1 LTTLGYC
8 RETCPEIPFIFVSG
22 TIGEDA
28 AIDSLLGGA
37 TDYVLKQRL
46 KRLSPAIA
54 RAMRE
59 IKGRKER
66 KALEQK
72 FLQAQK
78 MEVVGQL
85 SGGIAHDFNN
95 LLAVILGHVE
105 LLLDK
110 KELDPKLK
118 GSLTDIHLAAESA
131 GNLTRQ
137 LLLISRKQAL
147 QTKVVDLNRI
157 IAQVVRWLSR
167 TLGARIQLEFQ
178 AGSER
183 LPVMADSGML
193 EQVMMNLVVNARDAM
208 PEGGRIEIKTEMI
221 SIYGGERS
229 EEGRRDGKF
238 ACLTVADNG
247 SGIPPEVLS
256 RMFDPF
262 FTTKEAG
269 KGTGLGL
276 ATVYSIA
283 RQHLGWIEVQSQVG
297 KGTAFRIFLPECPES
312 LAEGEGDSDASTGKG
327 TLLVVSAD
335 AQMRKQVR
343 LFLEEENIGVLDAA
357 SGTEAL
363 ELSEKSAEPI
373 DLLLSD
379 WVTPD
384 GVLGRD
390 LAEKLK
396 AKNPGLKAIYASRY
410 GFDARGPQTPQPVAA
425 TYLPL
430 PYDRQTLVQT
440 VHQCLTS
447 PSQPRS

>member
-1 LTTLGYC
+1 MKGVEGKRPLGMRILHLEDNPLDAQLISTLVQQEHPTCEIVGASSLKVFQAVLAQQEFDLILSDYSGPDFDGLTTLGYC

-167 TLGARIQLEFQ
+167 T
-178 AGSER
+178 
-183 LPVMADSGML
+183 
-193 EQVMMNLVVNARDAM
+193 
-208 PEGGRIEIKTEMI
+208 
-221 SIYGGERS
+221 
-229 EEGRRDGKF
+229 
-238 ACLTVADNG
+238 
-247 SGIPPEVLS
+247 
-256 RMFDPF
+256 
-262 FTTKEAG
+262 
-269 KGTGLGL
+269 
-276 ATVYSIA
+276 
-283 RQHLGWIEVQSQVG
+283 
-297 KGTAFRIFLPECPES
+297 
-312 LAEGEGDSDASTGKG
+312 
-327 TLLVVSAD
+327 
-335 AQMRKQVR
+335 
-343 LFLEEENIGVLDAA
+343 
-357 SGTEAL
+357 
-363 ELSEKSAEPI
+363 
-373 DLLLSD
+373 
-379 WVTPD
+379 
-384 GVLGRD
+384 
-390 LAEKLK
+390 
-396 AKNPGLKAIYASRY
+396 
-410 GFDARGPQTPQPVAA
+410 
-425 TYLPL
+425 
-430 PYDRQTLVQT
+430 
-440 VHQCLTS
+440 
-447 PSQPRS
+447 